1 MNKTPLDSILTFI
14 PNYKPV
20 VWGGNRISELKGEKI
35 DCQRLGESWEISAVP
50 GHESVVAKGPHKG
63 LNISELSHI
72 YGSQLLGE
80 NVTEKYGN
88 IFPLLIKIIDARQIL
103 SVQVH
108 PNDHLANE
116 RHNSRGKSEMW
127 YVIDADKDAEIYCGL
142 KAPLTPE
149 TYIDRIADKSIMEV
163 VATYKSVP
171 GQFYYI
177 PSGTIHSI
185 GAGNLVAEIQE
196 SSDIT
201 YRVYDH
207 DRTDVYGN
215 PRQLH
220 TQEAREAID
229 YRFPNSI
236 EPTAKIFEGS
246 TTPAVKCEHFIVDY
260 YKLDNDEITI
270 ASDQKSFFAIL
281 VAEGQLT
288 ICADGRQE
296 TISAGHTALIPASVS
311 SISLKGTALA
321 LTTHI

>member
-1 MNKTPLDSILTFI
+1 MSKKPLDKILTFV

-20 VWGGNRISELKGEKI
+20 IWGGNRISELKREHI

-50 GHESVVAKGPHKG
+50 GLESVVAKGTHKG

-80 NVTEKYGN
+80 SVTERYGN

-127 YVIDADKDAEIYCGL
+127 YVIDADKDAEIYSGL
-142 KAPLTPE
+142 KAPLSPE
-149 TYIDRIADKSIMEV
+149 SYISRIADKSIMDV
-163 VATYKSVP
+163 VATHRSQP

-207 DRTDVYGN
+207 DRTDAYGN

-229 YRFPNSI
+229 YRYPNNI
-236 EPTAKIFEGS
+236 DPTAKIYDR
-246 TTPAVKCEHFIVDY
+246 TTLPAVKCEHFTVDF
-260 YKLDNDEITI
+260 YKLDNTVADLPTD
-270 ASDQKSFFAIL
+270 SKSFIAIL
-281 VAEGQLT
+281 VVEGEVT
-288 ICADGRQE
+288 IDADGMQE
-296 TISAGHTALIPASVS
+296 TLTAGHTALIPAAVS
-311 SISLKGTALA
+311 TITLNGSGRALA
-321 LTTHI
+321 THI